1 MQKTLNRAAVFAHY
15 DKNNLIQ
22 DYVVYYLKELKK
34 IAECVIFVSDCNLSD
49 NEQNKIK
56 DFADVII
63 AKPHGEYDFG
73 SYKRGVQY
81 LKDKEILDNLDE
93 LIFANDSCFGPLFS
107 LEVLWQEM
115 NDKACDFWGISYNS
129 SGRLLHVQS
138 YFLVFKKQV
147 FKSEIFKNF
156 INGIT
161 KQASKDEIIKK
172 YEIGLSSL
180 LIDNKFIP
188 ETYLNNKGDIA
199 GELVFLDKMPPF
211 IKVSTALK
219 TYNFIYKTVLKFLF
233 KKYGLKYP
241 ENIIFE
247 FLKMNKYPKNLN
259 YNLRMI
265 RGIFFRFHLKERR
278 LFLLGKWFSW

>member
-211 IKVSTALK
+211 IKISIAKKSYLC
-219 TYNFIYKTVLKFLF
+219 IYKIILNLLFIKYKLHYPKSLILNYLKDDNSH
-233 KKYGLKYP
+233 KKLS
-241 ENIIFE
+241 ENICII
-247 FLKMNKYPKNLN
+247 KK
-259 YNLRMI
+259 
-265 RGIFFRFHLKERR
+265 IFFRFHFKERR
-278 LFLLGKWFSW
+278 LFLLGKWYSW